1 MHHKIRFSSVLEE
14 ELDIL
19 IEPSLVLLDGEVV
32 VGLAADE
39 VLRDLP
45 LGEQGIRGD
54 VLALDVDGVKKRDG
68 RFDLVGPFGFFIG
81 YPQTPYFFWV

>member
-1 MHHKIRFSSVLEE
+1 MHHKIRFSSLFEE

-19 IEPSLVLLDGEVV
+19 VEPSLVLFDGEVV

-39 VLRDLP
+39 VLGDLP
-45 LGEQGIRGD
+45 LGEQGIGGD
-54 VLALDVDGVKKRDG
+54 VLALDVDGGKERDG
-68 RFDLVGPFGFFIG
+68 HFDLVGPFGLLIG